1 MIATFLNKNSKDKLV
16 TLDVDY
22 VPSKGMN
29 VTLPTG
35 RNKVRKTFRVM
46 DVCIDYQVVAE
57 TPCQVVLA
65 TAVVYVE

>member
-1 MIATFLNKNSKDKLV
+1 MIATFLHMNSKDKLC
-16 TLDVDY
+16 TLDVEY

-29 VTLPTG
+29 VTLPTRG
-35 RNKVRKTFRVM
+35 KVRKTFRVM
-46 DVCIDYQVVAE
+46 DVCIDYQIVAE